1 MIYSQNS
8 QQCYLRT
15 SSVGS
20 YQNRYQRCTPH
31 RPDCEEEVIEV
42 SRTEKTGLRIMLV
55 SQHHCV
61 CRRHNIVK
69 ADSRI
74 TQAQRNH
81 EQ

>member
-1 MIYSQNS
+1 MIYSKNS

-20 YQNRYQRCTPH
+20 YRYHVCTPH

-55 SQHHCV
+55 CV
-61 CRRHNIVK
+61 IV
-69 ADSRI
+69 SVGI
-74 TQAQRNH
+74 TIS
-81 EQ
+81 

>member
-42 SRTEKTGLRIMLV
+42 SRKEKTRLRIMLV
-55 SQHHCV
+55 TQHHCV
-61 CRRHNIVK
+61 CRHHNIVK

-74 TQAQRNH
+74 TEAQRNH

>member
-31 RPDCEEEVIEV
+31 RPDCEEEMIEV
-42 SRTEKTGLRIMLV
+42 SRAYKTGLRIMLV
-55 SQHHCV
+55 SQYHCV
-61 CRRHNIVK
+61 FWHQNIVN